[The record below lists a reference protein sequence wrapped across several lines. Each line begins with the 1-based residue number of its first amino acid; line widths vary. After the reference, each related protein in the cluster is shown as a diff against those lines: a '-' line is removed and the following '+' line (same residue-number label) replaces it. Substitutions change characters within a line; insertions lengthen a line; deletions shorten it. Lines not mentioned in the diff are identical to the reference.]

1 MIDFISNL
9 ILKLIPIKS
18 MPYWIA
24 LIVILL
30 IICAVAL
37 LIEIPKI
44 VGNNIKQKKEFKSSH
59 QLQIESYFRDISGS
73 KLEEIF
79 STWTDALISEDTFS
93 EFTKEKENVASLIKS
108 TVMYGSNRTLSL
120 AALLMQYI
128 YKQDSSNNSNDSD
141 DGIGLMGLAMLAELI
156 SSLKSDFSGYKVLP
170 QLILEIKYNDW
181 DEIKKE
187 MMGYLTEIEEQVDS

>member
-9 ILKLIPIKS
+9 ILKLIPIQN

-79 STWTDALISEDTFS
+79 STWTDALINEDTFY
-93 EFTKEKENVASLIKS
+93 EFTKEGKNVASLIKS
-108 TVMYGSNRTLSL
+108 TIMYGSNRTLSI
-120 AALLMQYI
+120 AALLMQYL
-128 YKQDSSNNSNDSD
+128 YKRTHSHDDNDS
-141 DGIGLMGLAMLAELI
+141 IGLKGLAILAELI

-181 DEIKKE
+181 NEIKE
-187 MMGYLTEIEEQVDS
+187 TMMDYLTEIEEQVDS

>member
-1 MIDFISNL
+1 MTDFISNL
-9 ILKLIPIKS
+9 ILKLIPLKS

-30 IICAVAL
+30 IICAIAL
-37 LIEIPKI
+37 LIEFPKI

-79 STWTDALISEDTFS
+79 STWTDALISEDTFI
-93 EFTKEKENVASLIKS
+93 EFTRKKENVASLIKS

-128 YKQDSSNNSNDSD
+128 YKHSDSNNSD

-187 MMGYLTEIEEQVDS
+187 IMGYLTEIEEQVDS